1 MQGII
6 LTKIVDNC
14 KKRYSLTI
22 KKLSHF
28 VLETSHGWGKG
39 HREGGRIM
47 KKAILKWLGI
57 FFFVLSLSGLPFLGQ
72 QANAAGK
79 PIVIGAPLATAFLY
93 GWDAE
98 RAIRLAVEEIN
109 ARGGVTVG
117 KEKRPFKVEVM
128 DTRDLE
134 PGVPTSD
141 ALLVVEKLILEKN
154 ADFIVGGPVRSEAA
168 LAAMDLLSKYKKV
181 SILTTG
187 VLTPAYHKRVE
198 AEYDKFKYCFRISG
212 EVGWMVV
219 GEFIPCLME
228 IKAKHNL
235 NRLFIMIQDVAH
247 ARAGGDLVEKMS
259 KERGWEVL
267 GKEVYPTGTTDYSV
281 GLLKAKKENAQVI
294 LIWMD
299 MPETS
304 ILLKQW
310 YDMKVPALPYGT
322 IISAAE
328 EPGFWKA
335 TEGKGEYC
343 MASVVNAGNSPCK
356 ATPWT
361 MKFVEAYTKKWNVEP
376 EGYGTSSS
384 YMAVYTLKDAIER
397 AGSLDSDA
405 VVAALEKTDLMGGVY
420 GRIRFNPKTHQV
432 IPSIDPNEGAVG
444 TIFQWQ
450 AGKRVVVFPPKIAM
464 GEVKLPPW
472 MKK

>member
-1 MQGII
+1 MRRKSFLLLGVLCLVIGLLI
-6 LTKIVDNC
+6 LSSAKSDA
-14 KKRYSLTI
+14 R
-22 KKLSHF
+22 
-28 VLETSHGWGKG
+28 
-39 HREGGRIM
+39 
-47 KKAILKWLGI
+47 A
-57 FFFVLSLSGLPFLGQ
+57 Q
-72 QANAAGK
+72 GK

-93 GWDAE
+93 GWDAA
-98 RAIRLAVEEIN
+98 RAITLATEEIN
-109 ARGGVTVG
+109 AQGGVTIG
-117 KEKRPFKVEVM
+117 KEKRPFKVEIM

-198 AEYDKFKYCFRISG
+198 AEYEKFKYCFRISG
-212 EVGWMVV
+212 EVAWMVV

-247 ARAGGDLVEKMS
+247 ARAGGDLVEKLA
-259 KERGWEVL
+259 KEKGWEVL
-267 GKEVYPTGTTDYSV
+267 GKEVFPTGTTDYSV
-281 GLLKAKKENAQVI
+281 GLMKARKENAQVI

-310 YDMKVPALPYGT
+310 FDMKVPAIPYGT

-335 TEGKGEYC
+335 TEGKGEYA
-343 MASVVNAGNSPCK
+343 MASVVNAGNAPSN

-361 MKFVEAYTKKWNVEP
+361 MKFVEAYKKRWKTEP

-397 AGSLDSDA
+397 AGSLDSQA
-405 VVAALEKTDLMGGVY
+405 VITALEKTDLMGVY
-420 GRIRFNPKTHQV
+420 GRIRFNPKNHQV
-432 IPSIDPNEGAVG
+432 IPSVDPKEGAVG

-450 AGKRVVVFPPKIAM
+450 AGKRIVVFPPKIAM

>member
-1 MQGII
+1 
-6 LTKIVDNC
+6 
-14 KKRYSLTI
+14 
-22 KKLSHF
+22 
-28 VLETSHGWGKG
+28 
-39 HREGGRIM
+39 M
-47 KKAILKWLGI
+47 KKDRLKWVGI
-57 FFFVLSLSGLPFLGQ
+57 FCLVVAFWGTPFAGH
-72 QANAAGK
+72 QAQAAPK
-79 PIVIGAPLATAFLY
+79 PIIIGAPLATAFLY

-98 RAIRLAVEEIN
+98 RGMKLAVDEIN
-109 ARGGVTVG
+109 AKGGVTVG

-134 PGVPTSD
+134 PGVPVSD

-187 VLTPAYHKRVE
+187 ALTPAYQKRVE

-212 EVGWMVV
+212 QVGWLVT
-219 GEFIPCLME
+219 GEFIPCLMD
-228 IKAKHNL
+228 IKAKFGL
-235 NRLFIMIQDVAH
+235 NKLFIMVQDVAH
-247 ARAGGDLVEKMS
+247 ARATGDLTAKLAGEK
-259 KERGWEVL
+259 GWEIV
-267 GKEVYPTGTTDYSV
+267 GKEIYPTGTTDYSV

-294 LIWMD
+294 LIVMD
-299 MPETS
+299 MPESS

-310 YDMKVPALPYGT
+310 FDMKIPALPFGT

-328 EPGFWKA
+328 QPGFYKA
-335 TEGKGEYC
+335 TEGKGEYA
-343 MASVVNAGNSPCK
+343 MASVVNAGNAPSK

-361 MKFVEAYTKKWNVEP
+361 MKFVEAYKKKYGIEP

-384 YMAVYTLKDAIER
+384 YMAVYVLKDAIER
-397 AGSLDSDA
+397 AGSLNSDA
-405 VVAALEKTDLMGGVY
+405 VVSALEKTDMMGVY
-420 GRIRFNPKTHQV
+420 GRIRFDAKNHEV
-432 IPSIDPNEGAVG
+432 IPSNDPKEGAVG

-450 AGKRVVVFPPKIAM
+450 AGKRIVVFPPKIAV
-464 GEVKLPPW
+464 GEIKLPPW

>member
-1 MQGII
+1 MRGKRFI
-6 LTKIVDNC
+6 LFVGVSFLMIGLLSIQTFGTKAC
-14 KKRYSLTI
+14 
-22 KKLSHF
+22 
-28 VLETSHGWGKG
+28 
-39 HREGGRIM
+39 
-47 KKAILKWLGI
+47 A
-57 FFFVLSLSGLPFLGQ
+57 Q
-72 QANAAGK
+72 GK

-93 GWDAE
+93 GWDAA
-98 RAIRLAVEEIN
+98 RAITLATEEIN
-109 ARGGVTVG
+109 AAGGVTVG
-117 KEKRPFKVEVM
+117 KEKRPFKIEIM

-134 PGVPTSD
+134 PGVPVSD

-212 EVGWMVV
+212 EVAWMVV

-267 GKEVYPTGTTDYSV
+267 GKEVFPTGTTDFSV
-281 GLLKAKKENAQVI
+281 GLMKAKKENAQVI

-310 YDMKVPALPYGT
+310 YDMKIPALPYGT

-335 TEGKGEYC
+335 TEGKGEYA
-343 MASVVNAGNSPCK
+343 MASVVNAGNAPSN

-361 MKFVEAYTKKWNVEP
+361 MKFVEAYKKRWKTEP

-397 AGSLDSDA
+397 AGTLNSDA
-405 VVAALEKTDLMGGVY
+405 VVAALEKTDLMGVY
-420 GRIRFNPKTHQV
+420 GRIKFNPKNHQV
-432 IPSIDPNEGAVG
+432 IPSVDPNEGAVG

-450 AGKRVVVFPPKIAM
+450 AGKRIVVFPPKIAM

>member
-1 MQGII
+1 MRG
-6 LTKIVDNC
+6 
-14 KKRYSLTI
+14 KR
-22 KKLSHF
+22 F
-28 VLETSHGWGKG
+28 VLC
-39 HREGGRIM
+39 
-47 KKAILKWLGI
+47 LGV
-57 FFFVLSLSGLPFLGQ
+57 FFSIAVLVTIPFLNFKTHAQ
-72 QANAAGK
+72 GK
-79 PIVIGAPLATAFLY
+79 PIVLGAPLSTAFLY

-98 RAIRLAVEEIN
+98 RAIKLAVDEIN
-109 ARGGVTVG
+109 AAGGVTVG

-187 VLTPAYHKRVE
+187 VLTPAYHGRIAK
-198 AEYDKFKYCFRISG
+198 EYDKFKYCFRISG
-212 EVGWMVV
+212 EVGWMVA
-219 GEFIPCLME
+219 GEFIPVLMD
-228 IKAKHNL
+228 IKAKYGL
-235 NRLFIMIQDVAH
+235 NRLFIMVQDVAH
-247 ARAGGDLVEKMS
+247 ARGAADLTAKMALEK
-259 KERGWEVL
+259 GWEVL
-267 GKEVYPTGTTDYSV
+267 GKELYPTGTTDYSV
-281 GLLKAKKENAQVI
+281 GLLKVRDSKAQVI
-294 LIWMD
+294 LIVMD
-299 MPETS
+299 MPESS

-310 YDMKVPALPYGT
+310 YDMKIPALPFGT

-335 TEGKGEYC
+335 TEGKGEYA
-343 MASVVNAGNSPCK
+343 MASVVNAGNAPSK

-361 MKFVEAYTKKWNVEP
+361 MKFVEAYQKKYGLEP

-397 AGSLDSDA
+397 AGTLNSDA
-405 VVAALEKTDLMGGVY
+405 VVTALEKTDLMGVY
-420 GRIRFNPKTHQV
+420 GRIKFNPKNHQV

-450 AGKRVVVFPPKIAM
+450 AGKRIVVFPPKIAM

>member
-1 MQGII
+1 MRARWVALLVGVSFLIAG
-6 LTKIVDNC
+6 L
-14 KKRYSLTI
+14 
-22 KKLSHF
+22 LSVRF
-28 VLETSHGWGKG
+28 PIS
-39 HREGGRIM
+39 
-47 KKAILKWLGI
+47 KACA
-57 FFFVLSLSGLPFLGQ
+57 Q
-72 QANAAGK
+72 GK

-98 RAIRLAVEEIN
+98 KAMKLAVDEIN
-109 ARGGVTVG
+109 AKGGVTVG
-117 KEKRPFKVEVM
+117 KEKRPLKIEVM

-154 ADFIVGGPVRSEAA
+154 ADFIIGGPVRSEAA

-187 VLTPAYHKRVE
+187 ALTPAYSKRVE

-212 EVGWMVV
+212 EVGWMVT
-219 GEFIPCLME
+219 GEFLPCLME

-235 NRLFIMIQDVAH
+235 NKLFIMIQDVAH
-247 ARAGGDLVEKMS
+247 ARAGGDIVSKLAAEK
-259 KERGWEVL
+259 GWEVV
-267 GKEVYPTGTTDYSV
+267 GKEIFPTGTTDYSV
-281 GLLKAKKENAQVI
+281 GLMKAKKENAQVI

-310 YDMKVPALPYGT
+310 YDMKVPALPFGT

-343 MASVVNAGNSPCK
+343 MASVVNAGNCSSK
-356 ATPWT
+356 ATDWT
-361 MKFVEAYTKKWNVEP
+361 MKFVDAYQKKYGLEP

-384 YMAVYTLKDAIER
+384 YMAVYTLEDAIER
-397 AGSLDSDA
+397 AGSLDSDK
-405 VVAALEKTDLMGGVY
+405 VVTALEKTDLMGVY
-420 GRIRFNPKTHQV
+420 GRIRFNPKNHQV
-432 IPSIDPNEGAVG
+432 IPSVDPKEGAVG

-450 AGKRVVVFPPKIAM
+450 AGKRIVVFPPKIAM

>member
-1 MQGII
+1 
-6 LTKIVDNC
+6 
-14 KKRYSLTI
+14 
-22 KKLSHF
+22 
-28 VLETSHGWGKG
+28 
-39 HREGGRIM
+39 M
-47 KKAILKWLGI
+47 KKFRFKWVGI
-57 FFFVLSLSGLPFLGQ
+57 FFLAMVFCGLPILGH
-72 QANAAGK
+72 QANAQGK

-98 RAIRLAVEEIN
+98 RAIKLAVEEIN
-109 ARGGVTVG
+109 AKGGVTVG

-219 GEFIPCLME
+219 GEFIPCLMD
-228 IKAKHNL
+228 IKAKYGL
-235 NRLFIMIQDVAH
+235 NKLFIMIQDVAH
-247 ARAGGDLVEKMS
+247 ARAGGDLVSKLATEK
-259 KERGWEVL
+259 GWEVV
-267 GKEVYPTGTTDYSV
+267 GKEIFPTGTTDYSV
-281 GLLKAKKENAQVI
+281 GLMKAKKENAQVI

-299 MPETS
+299 MPESS

-310 YDMKVPALPYGT
+310 FDMKVPALPFGT

-335 TEGKGEYC
+335 TEGKGEY
-343 MASVVNAGNSPCK
+343 ALGSVVNAGNTPSK

-361 MKFVEAYTKKWNVEP
+361 MKFVEAYQKKWKLEP

-397 AGSLDSDA
+397 AGSLDSDK
-405 VVAALEKTDLMGGVY
+405 VVAALEKTDLMGVY
-420 GRIRFNPKTHQV
+420 GRIKFNPKNHQI
-432 IPSIDPNEGAVG
+432 IPSVDPNEGAVG